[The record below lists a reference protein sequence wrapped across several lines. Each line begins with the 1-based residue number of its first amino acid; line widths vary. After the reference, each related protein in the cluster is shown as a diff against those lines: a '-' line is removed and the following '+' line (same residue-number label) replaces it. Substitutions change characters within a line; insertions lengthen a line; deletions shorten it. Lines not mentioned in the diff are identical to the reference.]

1 MKKTLLIF
9 VILLACMAA
18 YSQTLT
24 TIMKIDTVILEE
36 FKTTDEAG
44 TAITSYRRL
53 TNKKAK
59 AYIDKIKGY
68 NDDKAD
74 QLEMVDME
82 INILNDRLKAAK
94 AEKDRLQMEI
104 ADNKR
109 RIDEYRNIIN
119 R

>member
-1 MKKTLLIF
+1 MKKIIF
-9 VILLACMAA
+9 IIGFLLACLFS

-53 TNKKAK
+53 TNKEAK
-59 AYIDKIKGY
+59 AYIEKIKGY

-74 QLEMVDME
+74 QLEMVNME
-82 INILNDRLKAAK
+82 INILNDRLKSAK
-94 AEKDRLQMEI
+94 SEKDRLQMEI
-104 ADNKR
+104 QDNKR
-109 RIDEYRNIIN
+109 RIEEYRNIIN